1 MRNLFLAAMAALAF
15 LASCSTQ
22 NDEILASTEGAV
34 VHVSFADDNGADTR
48 AFFRNHGRGRN
59 LGEGTELG
67 NDVRF
72 RPRKRPVGKT
82 VVLGGRAFVQE
93 SDLFAP
99 ECHAGHDVRVLRSS
113 QSRCGIRNEQIG
125 LALPAGSGGRKLQRY
140 IRGSH
145 HESQTYWR
153 IRDVGVG
160 IESGRRGR
168 VCHGGSHHPQ
178 TNRCEG
184 RRSGRALVFVRNALS
199 RSRPSQ

>member
-1 MRNLFLAAMAALAF
+1 MAALAF

-48 AFFRNHGRGRN
+48 AFF
-59 LGEGTELG
+59 GTTAAAETWEKAL
-67 NDVRF
+67 NSV
-72 RPRKRPVGKT
+72 T
-82 VVLGGRAFVQE
+82 MFVF
-93 SDLFAP
+93 DP
-99 ECHAGHDVRVLRSS
+99 ESS